1 MGGYHK
7 KVSDY
12 DYWGNT
18 PLINKQWFIN
28 PGLTLNKMEIS
39 QALEALSFLS
49 GEEKEVGRTRVG
61 VGLSGAV
68 FFRSSC
74 GSGNGGNGPLEL
86 CLLVYDSGQFDS
98 SSP

>member
-1 MGGYHK
+1 MAYG
-7 KVSDY
+7 
-12 DYWGNT
+12 
-18 PLINKQWFIN
+18 PLASYCSFGTNYQINS
-28 PGLTLNKMEIS
+28 NKMEIS

-61 VGLSGAV
+61 VGLSDAI

-86 CLLVYDSGQFDS
+86 CLLVYDSVAVRLIFTIPSGND
-98 SSP
+98 